1 MKILVVGSNSLQ
13 TNGLFGS
20 QQGWHGMGSKKGRT
34 PFMITWVITFLLLAV
49 VFSVVGF
56 FGTDPGFV
64 GQSACILAAG
74 FFVFAL
80 IILFRNHKHH
90 RIH

>member
-1 MKILVVGSNSLQ
+1 
-13 TNGLFGS
+13 
-20 QQGWHGMGSKKGRT
+20 
-34 PFMITWVITFLLLAV
+34 MITWVITFLLLAV

-64 GQSACILAAG
+64 GQSACILAGG
-74 FFVFAL
+74 FFIFAL

-90 RIH
+90 RTH

>member
-1 MKILVVGSNSLQ
+1 MRLAWLGQWQSENS
-13 TNGLFGS
+13 
-20 QQGWHGMGSKKGRT
+20 
-34 PFMITWVITFLLLAV
+34 FMITWGITFLLLAV

-64 GQSACILAAG
+64 GQSACILAGG

-90 RIH
+90 RIR

>member
-1 MKILVVGSNSLQ
+1 MGSN
-13 TNGLFGS
+13 
-20 QQGWHGMGSKKGRT
+20 QGET
-34 PFMITWVITFLLLAV
+34 PAMITWVITFLLLAM

-56 FGTDPGFV
+56 FGTEPGFV
-64 GQSACILAAG
+64 GQSACILAG
-74 FFVFAL
+74 CFFIFAL

>member
-1 MKILVVGSNSLQ
+1 
-13 TNGLFGS
+13 
-20 QQGWHGMGSKKGRT
+20 
-34 PFMITWVITFLLLAV
+34 MITWVITLFLLAV

-64 GQSACILAAG
+64 GQSACILAGG
-74 FFVFAL
+74 FFIFAL

-90 RIH
+90 GIH

>member
-1 MKILVVGSNSLQ
+1 
-13 TNGLFGS
+13 
-20 QQGWHGMGSKKGRT
+20 
-34 PFMITWVITFLLLAV
+34 MITWVITLFLLAV

-64 GQSACILAAG
+64 GQSACILAG
-74 FFVFAL
+74 CFFIFAL